1 MTQKNRLLILSA
13 LLACFSTT
21 SLFSQISIKSASVN
35 PDFISSTFFNSVTIL
50 NQSQSTVVVNLSVT
64 VSQSGG
70 EKILDIKAAP
80 ISLKPGL
87 NVYTQSNFNVTSQLY
102 SSTSEAKFLK
112 TFRKLTSGTYNYC
125 IQISDQGAGFNENL
139 NDEYCDQV
147 VSEDQ
152 FTLNLVSPFDGD
164 EIETLN
170 PLLVWN
176 HSDPFN
182 KLKPYEFYKILL
194 TEKKTDQTNE
204 SAIRTN
210 EVIFS
215 LVDLTNHSIN
225 YPLNAA
231 KLEYGK
237 VYVWK
242 VLKISSNNTVAETDV
257 WSFKIKNKDNAI
269 NTKYAVLS
277 KSPTTSTYQVNGEKF
292 FFRFDEAYNYN
303 GDLKINLFDDKRKM
317 IPVSAKNDLAD
328 SDVVNIISTGY
339 NSFELDLVKLKLKK
353 GAYYIEVL
361 NSKNEKYF
369 LSFYLN

>member
-1 MTQKNRLLILSA
+1 MKQKNRLLILGA
-13 LLACFSTT
+13 ILACFATT
-21 SLFSQISIKSASVN
+21 SLFSQVSIKSASVN

-50 NQSQSTVVVNLSVT
+50 NQSQSTVIVNLT
-64 VSQSGG
+64 VRVNLSGG
-70 EKILDIKAAP
+70 EKLLELMAAP
-80 ISLKPGL
+80 VSLKPGI
-87 NVYTQSNFNVTSQLY
+87 NVYSQSNFSVTSQTY
-102 SSTSEAKFLK
+102 SSSSEAKFLK
-112 TFRKLTSGTYNYC
+112 TFRKLTSGTYHYC
-125 IQISDQGAGFNENL
+125 IQISDQGGGFNENL

-147 VSEDQ
+147 VAEDQ
-152 FTLNLVSPFDGD
+152 FALNLVSPFDGD

-194 TEKKTDQTNE
+194 TEKNPQQTNE

-225 YPLNAA
+225 YPINAA

-237 VYVWK
+237 SYVWK
-242 VLKISSNNTVAETDV
+242 VLKVSSNSTVAETDV
-257 WSFKIKNKDNAI
+257 WSFKIKNKDEI
-269 NTKYAVLS
+269 SNTKYALLS
-277 KSPTTSTYQVNGEKF
+277 KSPTASTYQVNGEKF
-292 FFRFDEAYNYN
+292 FFRFDEAYNYS
-303 GDLKINLFDDKRKM
+303 GDLKINLFDENRKL
-317 IPVSAKNDLAD
+317 IEVSAKNDLDD
-328 SDVVNIISTGY
+328 SDLVNIVSTGY
-339 NSFELDLVKLKLKK
+339 NSFELDLVKLKLKR